1 MMNEQDEVV
10 VELNEASEKPEV
22 SKVQSVEADETFQS
36 IEANQIADI
45 VSQDKATEKDL
56 KRKAHGQTGPK
67 SIAGKNRTR
76 WNALKDGSTA
86 KSMVLPFEDER
97 LYQKHIVEVE
107 KALAP
112 VNYVEAQIVRE
123 YAEGLWRII
132 RHEKRGAYERE
143 AILNM
148 ITPQMVAQM
157 LGLENHYVQAAPA
170 YLTDLKY
177 RISKKEQD
185 SARVALSQY
194 QHLQKNAKGI
204 ANFNMVFKQYEFLF
218 RALDQWAVNEDLLAT
233 PIMGST
239 NVGLNLPW
247 QQNPKKLLE
256 LLEVFEKQMYF
267 VAFFEEH
274 KPAIRV
280 WIETWFFL
288 QKNEMRRLENLDQ
301 LLVKER
307 NHTYSMLEKLLRFR
321 KSNSYLATAPANL
334 SVLQEQRAAWCD
346 EKMID

>member
-1 MMNEQDEVV
+1 MNEQDEVV

-170 YLTDLKY
+170 YLMDLKH

-334 SVLQEQRAAWCD
+334 SVLQEQRAA
-346 EKMID
+346 

>member
-1 MMNEQDEVV
+1 MNKQDEVV
-10 VELNEASEKPEV
+10 VELNEVLEKPDA
-22 SKVQSVEADETFQS
+22 SQAQS
-36 IEANQIADI
+36 IEVVETLQLIEADQIDDT
-45 VSQDKATEKDL
+45 VSQAQPTQKDP
-56 KRKAHGQTGPK
+56 KRKAHGQTGPT
-67 SIAGKNRTR
+67 SIAGKNRAR

-112 VNYVEAQIVRE
+112 TNYVEAQIVRE

-132 RHEKRGAYERE
+132 RHEKRGTYERE

-148 ITPQMVAQM
+148 ITPKMVAQM
-157 LGLENHYVQAAPA
+157 LDLKSEYVQAAPD
-170 YLTDLKY
+170 YLIDLKH
-177 RISKKEQD
+177 RIAKKEQD

-194 QHLQKNAKGI
+194 EHLLQNAKGI

-218 RALDQWAVNEDLLAT
+218 RTLDQWALNEDLLTT
-233 PIMGST
+233 PIIGST

-256 LLEVFEKQMYF
+256 VLEKFEKAMFF

-280 WIETWFFL
+280 WMESWFFL

-307 NHTYSMLEKLLRFR
+307 NQTYSMLEKLLRFR
-321 KSNSYLATAPANL
+321 KSNSYLATVPANL
-334 SVLQEQRAAWCD
+334 SLMQGQKAA
-346 EKMID
+346 

>member
-1 MMNEQDEVV
+1 MNEKDAVV
-10 VELNEASEKPEV
+10 VELNEVAENPEV
-22 SKVQSVEADETFQS
+22 SEAQSVEVDKALQF
-36 IEANQIADI
+36 IEADHIDDT
-45 VSQDKATEKDL
+45 VSQTQATEKDP

-67 SIAGKNRTR
+67 STAGKNRAR

-97 LYQKHIVEVE
+97 LYQKHILEVE

-112 VNYVEAQIVRE
+112 TNYVEAQIVRE

-157 LGLENHYVQAAPA
+157 LDLKSEYVQAAPA

-177 RISKKEQD
+177 RITKKEQD
-185 SARVALSQY
+185 SAHVVLSQY
-194 QHLQKNAKGI
+194 QHLLQNAKGI

-218 RALDQWAVNEDLLAT
+218 RALDQWAIDEDPRTT
-233 PIMGST
+233 PIIGST

-256 LLEVFEKQMYF
+256 LLEFFERQMFF
-267 VAFFEEH
+267 VAYFEEH
-274 KPAIRV
+274 KPVIRV
-280 WIETWFFL
+280 WMETWFFL

-321 KSNSYLATAPANL
+321 KSNSYLASVPANL
-334 SVLQEQRAAWCD
+334 SLMQGQKGA
-346 EKMID
+346 

>member
-1 MMNEQDEVV
+1 MNKQDEVV
-10 VELNEASEKPEV
+10 VELNEAPEKPDASPVQGVEV
-22 SKVQSVEADETFQS
+22 LETLEF
-36 IEANQIADI
+36 IEVDLIDDAL
-45 VSQDKATEKDL
+45 SQAQVTQKDS

-67 SIAGKNRTR
+67 SIAGKNRAR

-86 KSMVLPFEDER
+86 KSMVLPFEDEQ
-97 LYQKHIVEVE
+97 LYQKHIREVE

-112 VNYVEAQIVRE
+112 TNYVEAQIVRE

-157 LGLENHYVQAAPA
+157 LDLKSEYVQAAPA
-170 YLTDLKY
+170 YLTDLKH

-218 RALDQWAVNEDLLAT
+218 RALHQWALNEDLLTT
-233 PIMGST
+233 PIIGST

-256 LLEVFEKQMYF
+256 LLETFERQMFF
-267 VAFFEEH
+267 VAFFEEY

-280 WIETWFFL
+280 WLETWFFL

-307 NHTYSMLEKLLRFR
+307 NQTYSMLEKLLRFR
-321 KSNSYLATAPANL
+321 KSNSYLATVPANL
-334 SVLQEQRAAWCD
+334 SVMQESKAA
-346 EKMID
+346 

>member
-1 MMNEQDEVV
+1 MNEQDEVV
-10 VELNEASEKPEV
+10 VELNETSEKPEA
-22 SKVQSVEADETFQS
+22 SKAQSVEADEILQS
-36 IEANQIADI
+36 IETNQIADTI
-45 VSQDKATEKDL
+45 SQDKATEKDL

-170 YLTDLKY
+170 YLMDLKH

-334 SVLQEQRAAWCD
+334 SVLQEQRAA
-346 EKMID
+346 

>member
-1 MMNEQDEVV
+1 MNKQDEVV
-10 VELNEASEKPEV
+10 VELNEVLEKPEA
-22 SKVQSVEADETFQS
+22 SKAQSVEVVETPQF
-36 IEANQIADI
+36 IEADHIDDT
-45 VSQDKATEKDL
+45 VSQAPATQKSP
-56 KRKAHGQTGPK
+56 KRKAHGQTGPT
-67 SIAGKNRTR
+67 SIAGKNNAR
-76 WNALKDGSTA
+76 WGALKDGSTA

-97 LYQKHIVEVE
+97 LYQKHIREVE
-107 KALAP
+107 KALVP
-112 VNYVEAQIVRE
+112 TNYVEAQIVRE

-148 ITPQMVAQM
+148 ITPKMVAQM
-157 LGLENHYVQAAPA
+157 LGLENHYVQAAPH

-177 RISKKEQD
+177 RIAKKEQD
-185 SARVALSQY
+185 NARVALSQY

-218 RALDQWAVNEDLLAT
+218 RALNQWALNEDLLTT
-233 PIMGST
+233 PIIGCT

-256 LLEVFEKQMYF
+256 LLETFERQMFF
-267 VAFFEEH
+267 VAFFEEY

-280 WIETWFFL
+280 WMESWFFL

-307 NHTYSMLEKLLRFR
+307 NQTYSMLEKLLRFR
-321 KSNSYLATAPANL
+321 KSNSYLATVPANL
-334 SVLQEQRAAWCD
+334 SVMQETKAA
-346 EKMID
+346 